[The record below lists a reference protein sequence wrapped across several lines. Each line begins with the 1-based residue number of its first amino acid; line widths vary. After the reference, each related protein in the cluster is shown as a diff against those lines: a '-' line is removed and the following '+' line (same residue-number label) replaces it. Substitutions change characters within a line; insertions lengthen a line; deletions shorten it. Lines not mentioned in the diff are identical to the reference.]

1 MYSRY
6 LLFSTLLVMAAE
18 AYARND
24 NNMIGINAQLQDK
37 TAEGSISSADSIS
50 LADSIFKDEEL
61 KEVKVVARKAGT
73 SRLAGA
79 VNGIAVNKDEFFKA
93 ACCNLGESFTTNP
106 SVDVAYN
113 DATTGA
119 RQIKLL
125 GLSGTYV
132 QMLTE
137 NLPNFRGAAI
147 PYALGYVPGTWMK
160 GIQVSKG
167 SASVKN
173 GYESITGQINVDYLQ
188 PEDEQ
193 QVEVNLFGDTKSRIE
208 ANADANVHLSDKWA
222 TEFLL
227 HHENIIKNHDDN
239 DDGFYDMP
247 GREQYH
253 LQNRWVYKGDKYIFH
268 GGVGALKEIRTSGQ
282 AEEHLNA
289 HTLSSDSHKM
299 VSDSDASSSD
309 SQAMASDLSS
319 DSQNLF
325 RIRLHT
331 NRYAGYMKHAFI
343 LNREHGTNI
352 ALMSS
357 ASMHQLDAQYGN
369 RFYNLNEKNLYGSL
383 VFETNFTQQ
392 HNLSLGL
399 SMNHDYLGQR
409 TNVNVYPST
418 SLNSSS
424 GQSSSYILPE
434 MQRLNEK
441 ETTPGA
447 YAQYTYTLGTKLT
460 AMAGVRFDHSS
471 IYGNFFTPR
480 FHVKYSPVEAVSIR
494 LSAGKGYRT
503 VFGLAEYNYLL
514 ASGREL
520 QIAGRDLQTSAPG
533 SQTSAGSLL
542 SSNGLKQEEAW
553 NYGVSTAFYIPL
565 FSKTLKLNAEYY
577 YTDFR
582 NQAVVDYDADS
593 RLIVIH
599 NLQGKSYSHTF
610 QIDASY
616 PLLKGLEITAAYRLN
631 NVKCSYGIENELKE
645 KPLTSKYKALFTASY
660 KTPLA
665 LWQFDA
671 TVQLNGGERNPEPYQ
686 LADGTP
692 SWSSRFHSFEQVSAQ
707 ITRWFRHWSIYVG
720 GENLTG
726 FRQKTPIYGAAQPWG
741 RDFEPTLIWG
751 PVEGRMFYAGVRVK
765 L

>member
-6 LLFSTLLVMAAE
+6 ILTGALLMLALKGYSQT
-18 AYARND
+18 D
-24 NNMIGINAQLQDK
+24 
-37 TAEGSISSADSIS
+37 TASLDSV
-50 LADSIFKDEEL
+50 FKDEEL
-61 KEVKVVARKAGT
+61 KEVKVVARKPGT

-79 VNGIAVNKDEFFKA
+79 VNGIAVNKDELFKA

-147 PYALGYVPGTWMK
+147 PYALGYVPGPWMK

-222 TEFLL
+222 TEILL
-227 HHENIIKNHDDN
+227 HHENILKNHDDN
-239 DDGFYDMP
+239 GDGFYDMP
-247 GREQYH
+247 GREQYNV
-253 LQNRWVYKGDKYIFH
+253 QNRWVYKGKNYIFH
-268 GGVGALKEIRTSGQ
+268 GGLGALKEIRTSGQ
-282 AEEHLNA
+282 DTEHV
-289 HTLSSDSHKM
+289 HSD
-299 VSDSDASSSD
+299 DIY
-309 SQAMASDLSS
+309 
-319 DSQNLF
+319 
-325 RIRLHT
+325 RIKLHT
-331 NRYAGYMKHAFI
+331 NRYEGYMKHAFI
-343 LNREHGTNI
+343 LNHEHGTNI
-352 ALMSS
+352 AFMSS

-369 RFYNLNEKNLYGSL
+369 KFYDLNEKNLYSSL
-383 VFETNFTQQ
+383 MFETNFSTQ

-399 SMNHDYLGQR
+399 SLNHDYLGQK
-409 TNVNVYPST
+409 
-418 SLNSSS
+418 L
-424 GQSSSYILPE
+424 GQDRGRNLG
-434 MQRLNEK
+434 QNEK

-471 IYGNFFTPR
+471 LYGNFFTPR
-480 FHVKYSPVEAVSIR
+480 FHVKYSPIDAISIR

-503 VFGLAEYNYLL
+503 VFALAEYNYLL
-514 ASGREL
+514 ASGRNLNIGE
-520 QIAGRDLQTSAPG
+520 D
-533 SQTSAGSLL
+533 
-542 SSNGLKQEEAW
+542 LKQEEAW
-553 NYGVSTAFYIPL
+553 NYGLSTAFYIPM
-565 FSKTLKLNAEYY
+565 FGKTLKLNAEYY
-577 YTDFR
+577 YTDFK
-582 NQAVVDYDADS
+582 NQAVVDYESDKD
-593 RLIVIH
+593 LIAIY
-599 NLQGKSYSHTF
+599 NLMGKSYSHTF

-631 NVKCSYGIENELKE
+631 DVKCTYDYGKNLKE
-645 KPLTSKYKALFTASY
+645 KPLTSRYKALFTASY
-660 KTPLA
+660 KTPLG

-671 TVQLNGGERNPEPYQ
+671 TVQLNGGGRNPEPYQ
-686 LADGTP
+686 LADGSQ
-692 SWSSRFHSFEQVSAQ
+692 SWSPRFHSFGQVSAQ
-707 ITRWFRHWSIYVG
+707 VTRWFRHWSIYVG

-726 FRQKTPIYGAAQPWG
+726 FKQKTPIYGAGNPWG
-741 RDFEPTLIWG
+741 SDFEPTLVWG
-751 PVEGRMFYAGVRVK
+751 PVEGRMFYAGVRVHF
-765 L
+765 

>member
-6 LLFSTLLVMAAE
+6 LLLSALLVAGAE
-18 AYARND
+18 AYAKNE
-24 NNMIGINAQLQDK
+24 NISISS
-37 TAEGSISSADSIS
+37 AESISSVKSISSADSIS
-50 LADSIFKDEEL
+50 SSDSIFKDEEL
-61 KEVKVVARKAGT
+61 KEVKIVARKAGT

-79 VNGIAVNKDEFFKA
+79 VNGIAVNKDELFKA

-147 PYALGYVPGTWMK
+147 PYALGYVPGPWMK

-208 ANADANVHLSDKWA
+208 ANADANVHLSEKWA
-222 TEFLL
+222 TEILL
-227 HHENIIKNHDDN
+227 HHENILKNHDDN
-239 DDGFYDMP
+239 GDGFFDMP
-247 GREQYH
+247 GREQYNV
-253 LQNRWVYKGDKYIFH
+253 QNRWVYKGEKYIFH
-268 GGVGALKEIRTSGQ
+268 GGLGALKEIRTSGQ
-282 AEEHLNA
+282 DEDHLN
-289 HTLSSDSHKM
+289 SH
-299 VSDSDASSSD
+299 AS
-309 SQAMASDLSS
+309 ASSS

-325 RIRLHT
+325 RIKLHT
-331 NRYAGYMKHAFI
+331 NRYEGYMKHAFI

-369 RFYNLNEKNLYGSL
+369 KFYYLNEKNLYGSL
-383 VFETNFTQQ
+383 MFETNFTQQ
-392 HNLSLGL
+392 HNLSVGL

-409 TNVNVYPST
+409 TNVNVIPYASIDGNHP
-418 SLNSSS
+418 
-424 GQSSSYILPE
+424 YILPE

-447 YAQYTYTLGTKLT
+447 YAQYTYTLGSKLT
-460 AMAGVRFDHSS
+460 AMAGVRLDHSS

-480 FHVKYSPVEAVSIR
+480 FHLKYSPVDAVSIR

-520 QIAGRDLQTSAPG
+520 Q
-533 SQTSAGSLL
+533 L
-542 SSNGLKQEEAW
+542 SGDGLKQEEAW

-577 YTDFR
+577 YTDFK
-582 NQAVVDYDADS
+582 NQTVVDYDYHS
-593 RLIVIH
+593 GYILID

-616 PLLKGLEITAAYRLN
+616 PLLKGLEVTAAYRLN
-631 NVKCSYGIENELKE
+631 DVKCSYGIKNELKE

-671 TVQLNGGERNPEPYQ
+671 TVQLNGGGRNPEPYQ

-726 FRQKTPIYGAAQPWG
+726 FKQKTPIFGAAQPWG
-741 RDFEPTLIWG
+741 KDFEPTLIWG

-765 L
+765 I

>member
-1 MYSRY
+1 MYPKHM
-6 LLFSTLLVMAAE
+6 LLSALITAGTG
-18 AYARND
+18 AYA
-24 NNMIGINAQLQDK
+24 NNIGEESHLQNI
-37 TAEGSISSADSIS
+37 AS
-50 LADSIFKDEEL
+50 ADSIFKDETL
-61 KEVKVVARKAGT
+61 KEVNVVARKAGT

-79 VNGIAVNKDEFFKA
+79 VNGIAVNKDELFKA

-137 NLPNFRGAAI
+137 NLPNYRGAAI
-147 PYALGYVPGTWMK
+147 PYALGYVPGPWMK

-193 QVEVNLFGDTKSRIE
+193 KVEVNLFGDTKSRIE

-222 TEFLL
+222 TEVLL
-227 HHENIIKNHDDN
+227 HHENILKNHDDN
-239 DDGFYDMP
+239 GDGFYDMP
-247 GREQYH
+247 GREQYNV
-253 LQNRWVYKGDKYIFH
+253 QNRWVYKGAKYIFH
-268 GGVGALKEIRTSGQ
+268 GGLGALKEIRTSGQ
-282 AEEHLNA
+282 DEEH
-289 HTLSSDSHKM
+289 
-299 VSDSDASSSD
+299 SSSHEHE
-309 SQAMASDLSS
+309 LY
-319 DSQNLF
+319 
-325 RIRLHT
+325 RIKLHT
-331 NRYAGYMKHAFI
+331 NRYEGYMKHAFI
-343 LNREHGTNI
+343 LNKEHGTNI
-352 ALMSS
+352 AFMGS

-369 RFYNLNEKNLYGSL
+369 KFYDLNEKNLYGSL
-383 VFETNFTQQ
+383 MFETNFSTQ
-392 HNLSLGL
+392 HNLSAGL
-399 SMNHDYLGQR
+399 SVNHDYLGQR
-409 TNVNVYPST
+409 THT
-418 SLNSSS
+418 
-424 GQSSSYILPE
+424 
-434 MQRLNEK
+434 NEK

-460 AMAGVRFDHSS
+460 AMAGVRIDHSS
-471 IYGNFFTPR
+471 LYGTFFTPR
-480 FHVKYSPVEAVSIR
+480 FHLKYSPVDAVSIR

-520 QIAGRDLQTSAPG
+520 RISDD
-533 SQTSAGSLL
+533 
-542 SSNGLKQEEAW
+542 LKQEEAW

-565 FSKTLKLNAEYY
+565 AGKTLKLNAEYY
-577 YTDFR
+577 YTRFR
-582 NQAVVDYDADS
+582 NQAVVDYDSDS
-593 RLIVIH
+593 RYISIG
-599 NLQGKSYSHTF
+599 NLDGKSYSHTF

-631 NVKCSYGIENELKE
+631 DVKCTYGGILKE
-645 KPLTSKYKALFTASY
+645 KPLTTKYKGLVTLSY

-671 TVQLNGGERNPEPYQ
+671 TLQLNGGGRNPEPYQ
-686 LADGTP
+686 LADGSP
-692 SWSSRFHSFEQVSAQ
+692 SWDRRFHSFEQVSAQ

-726 FRQKTPIYGAAQPWG
+726 FKQKTPIYGAGNPWG
-741 RDFEPTLIWG
+741 KDFEPTLVWG
-751 PVEGRMFYAGVRVK
+751 PVEGRMFYAGVRVEI
-765 L
+765 

>member
-6 LLFSTLLVMAAE
+6 ILLSALLVIGAE
-18 AYARND
+18 TYAKNNKTEVASLLSCND
-24 NNMIGINAQLQDK
+24 SEGNAP
-37 TAEGSISSADSIS
+37 ADSS
-50 LADSIFKDEEL
+50 YQDSIFKDQTL
-61 KEVKVVARKAGT
+61 QEVKAVARKPGT

-79 VNGIAVNKDEFFKA
+79 VNGIAMNKDELFKA

-147 PYALGYVPGTWMK
+147 PYALGYVPGPWMK

-208 ANADANVHLSDKWA
+208 ANADANVHLSDRWA
-222 TEFLL
+222 TEILL

-239 DDGFYDMP
+239 GDGFYDMP
-247 GREQYH
+247 GREQYNV
-253 LQNRWVYKGDKYIFH
+253 QNRWVYKGKSYIFH
-268 GGVGALKEIRTSGQ
+268 GGLGALKEIRTSGQ
-282 AEEHLNA
+282 DEEHV
-289 HTLSSDSHKM
+289 HSD
-299 VSDSDASSSD
+299 DIY
-309 SQAMASDLSS
+309 
-319 DSQNLF
+319 
-325 RIRLHT
+325 RIKLHT
-331 NRYAGYMKHAFI
+331 NRYEGYMKHAFI
-343 LNREHGTNI
+343 LNHEHGTNI
-352 ALMSS
+352 AFMSS
-357 ASMHQLDAQYGN
+357 ASMHQLNARYGN
-369 RFYNLNEKNLYGSL
+369 KLYDLNEKNLYGSL
-383 VFETNFTQQ
+383 MFETNFYTQ

-399 SMNHDYLGQR
+399 SFNHDYLGQNEGR
-409 TNVNVYPST
+409 NK
-418 SLNSSS
+418 
-424 GQSSSYILPE
+424 GQ
-434 MQRLNEK
+434 NEK

-460 AMAGVRFDHSS
+460 AMAGVRFDHRSL
-471 IYGNFFTPR
+471 YGNFFTPR
-480 FHVKYSPVEAVSIR
+480 FHVKYSPVDAISIR

-503 VFGLAEYNYLL
+503 VFGMAEYNYLL
-514 ASGREL
+514 ASGRNL
-520 QIAGRDLQTSAPG
+520 NISK
-533 SQTSAGSLL
+533 S
-542 SSNGLKQEEAW
+542 LKQEEAW
-553 NYGVSTAFYIPL
+553 NYGLSTAFYIPM
-565 FSKTLKLNAEYY
+565 FGKTLKLNAEYY

-582 NQAVVDYDADS
+582 NQAVVDYDANKEFIS
-593 RLIVIH
+593 IYNLI
-599 NLQGKSYSHTF
+599 GKSYSHTF

-631 NVKCSYGIENELKE
+631 DVKCTYDYGKTLKE

-660 KTPLA
+660 KTPLG

-671 TVQLNGGERNPEPYQ
+671 TVQLNGGGRNPEPYQ
-686 LADGTP
+686 LADGSR
-692 SWSSRFHSFEQVSAQ
+692 SWSPRFHSFEQVSAQ
-707 ITRWFRHWSIYVG
+707 VTRWFRHWSIYVG

-726 FRQKTPIYGAAQPWG
+726 FMQKTPIYGASNPWG
-741 RDFEPTLIWG
+741 SDFEPTLVWG
-751 PVEGRMFYAGVRVK
+751 PVEGRMFYAGVRVHF
-765 L
+765 

>member
-6 LLFSTLLVMAAE
+6 LLLSTLLVVGAE
-18 AYARND
+18 AYAYD
-24 NNMIGINAQLQDK
+24 NNEKVGINARPQDK
-37 TAEGSISSADSIS
+37 ASKDSVFS
-50 LADSIFKDEEL
+50 TDSVLKNKVL
-61 KEVKVVARKAGT
+61 KEVDIVARKAGT

-79 VNGIAVNKDEFFKA
+79 VNGISVNKDELFKA

-147 PYALGYVPGTWMK
+147 PYALGYVPGPWMK

-222 TEFLL
+222 TEVLL
-227 HHENIIKNHDDN
+227 HHENILKNHDDN
-239 DDGFYDMP
+239 GDGFYDMP
-247 GREQYH
+247 GREQYN

-268 GGVGALKEIRTSGQ
+268 GGLGVLKEIRTSGQ
-282 AEEHLNA
+282 DKEHLDPA
-289 HTLSSDSHKM
+289 
-299 VSDSDASSSD
+299 VSASSPD
-309 SQAMASDLSS
+309 SL
-319 DSQNLF
+319 NLY
-325 RIRLHT
+325 RIKLHT
-331 NRYAGYMKHAFI
+331 NRYEGYMKHAFI
-343 LNREHGTNI
+343 LDREHGTNI

-357 ASMHQLDAQYGN
+357 ASLHQLDAQYGN
-369 RFYNLNEKNLYGSL
+369 KSYDLNEKNLYGSL
-383 VFETNFTQQ
+383 MFETNFTRQ

-399 SMNHDYLGQR
+399 SVNHDYLGQR
-409 TNVNVYPST
+409 TNVDV
-418 SLNSSS
+418 
-424 GQSSSYILPE
+424 PE

-460 AMAGVRFDHSS
+460 AMAGARFDHSS
-471 IYGNFFTPR
+471 IYGSFFTPR
-480 FHVKYSPVEAVSIR
+480 FHMKYSPVDAVSIR

-503 VFGLAEYNYLL
+503 VFAMAEYNYLL
-514 ASGREL
+514 ASGREF
-520 QIAGRDLQTSAPG
+520 QIAGE
-533 SQTSAGSLL
+533 
-542 SSNGLKQEEAW
+542 GLKQEEAW

-565 FSKTLKLNAEYY
+565 FNKTLKLNAEYY
-577 YTDFR
+577 YTDFK
-582 NQAVVDYDADS
+582 NQAVVDYDYDS
-593 RLIVIH
+593 RLILID

-631 NVKCSYGIENELKE
+631 DVKCTYGIEKELKE
-645 KPLTSKYKALFTASY
+645 KPLTGKYKALFTASY

-671 TVQLNGGERNPEPYQ
+671 TVQLNGGGRNPDPYL

-692 SWSSRFHSFEQVSAQ
+692 SWSPGFHSFEQVSAQ

-726 FRQKTPIYGAAQPWG
+726 FKQKTPIYDAAHPWG
-741 RDFEPTLIWG
+741 RDFEPTLVWG

>member
-1 MYSRY
+1 MLAFGAETYAKSNKTGVAS
-6 LLFSTLLVMAAE
+6 LLSYDSVE
-18 AYARND
+18 
-24 NNMIGINAQLQDK
+24 NNP
-37 TAEGSISSADSIS
+37 ADSS
-50 LADSIFKDEEL
+50 YQDSIFKDQTL
-61 KEVKVVARKAGT
+61 QEVKAVARKPGT

-79 VNGIAVNKDEFFKA
+79 VNGIAMNKDELFKA

-147 PYALGYVPGTWMK
+147 PYALGYVPGPWMK

-222 TEFLL
+222 TEILL
-227 HHENIIKNHDDN
+227 HHENILKNHDDN
-239 DDGFYDMP
+239 GDGFYDMP
-247 GREQYH
+247 GREQYNV
-253 LQNRWVYKGDKYIFH
+253 QNRWVYKGKSYIFH
-268 GGVGALKEIRTSGQ
+268 GGLGALKEIRSSGQ
-282 AEEHLNA
+282 DGEHV
-289 HTLSSDSHKM
+289 HSD
-299 VSDSDASSSD
+299 DIY
-309 SQAMASDLSS
+309 
-319 DSQNLF
+319 
-325 RIRLHT
+325 RIKLHT
-331 NRYAGYMKHAFI
+331 NRYEGYMKHAFI
-343 LNREHGTNI
+343 LNHEHGTNI
-352 ALMSS
+352 AFMSS
-357 ASMHQLDAQYGN
+357 ASMHQLDARYGN
-369 RFYNLNEKNLYGSL
+369 KFYDLNEKNLYGSL
-383 VFETNFTQQ
+383 MFETNFSTQ

-399 SMNHDYLGQR
+399 SFNHDYLGQ
-409 TNVNVYPST
+409 N
-418 SLNSSS
+418 L
-424 GQSSSYILPE
+424 GK
-434 MQRLNEK
+434 NEK

-471 IYGNFFTPR
+471 LYGNFFTPR
-480 FHVKYSPVEAVSIR
+480 FHVKYSPVDAISIR

-503 VFGLAEYNYLL
+503 VFGMAEYNYLL
-514 ASGREL
+514 ASGRNLNISE
-520 QIAGRDLQTSAPG
+520 
-533 SQTSAGSLL
+533 
-542 SSNGLKQEEAW
+542 GLKQEEAW
-553 NYGVSTAFYIPL
+553 NYGLSTAFYIPM
-565 FSKTLKLNAEYY
+565 FGKTLKLNAEYY

-582 NQAVVDYDADS
+582 NQAVVDYDANKEFIS
-593 RLIVIH
+593 IY
-599 NLQGKSYSHTF
+599 NLMGKSYSHTF

-631 NVKCSYGIENELKE
+631 DVKCTYDYGKTLKE

-660 KTPLA
+660 KTPLG

-671 TVQLNGGERNPEPYQ
+671 TVQLNGGGRNPEPYQ
-686 LADGTP
+686 LADGNQ
-692 SWSSRFHSFEQVSAQ
+692 SWSPRFHSFEQVSAQ
-707 ITRWFRHWSIYVG
+707 VTRWFRHWSIYVG

-726 FRQKTPIYGAAQPWG
+726 FKQKTPIYGAGNPWG
-741 RDFEPTLIWG
+741 SDFEPTLVWG
-751 PVEGRMFYAGVRVK
+751 PVEGRMFYAGVRVHF
-765 L
+765 

>member
-6 LLFSTLLVMAAE
+6 ILTSALLMLALKGYSQT
-18 AYARND
+18 D
-24 NNMIGINAQLQDK
+24 
-37 TAEGSISSADSIS
+37 TAS
-50 LADSIFKDEEL
+50 LDFIFKDETL
-61 KEVKVVARKAGT
+61 QEVKVVARKAGT

-79 VNGIAVNKDEFFKA
+79 VNGIAVNKDELFKA

-147 PYALGYVPGTWMK
+147 PYALGYVPGPWMK

-222 TEFLL
+222 TEILL
-227 HHENIIKNHDDN
+227 HHENILQNHDDN
-239 DDGFYDMP
+239 GDGFYDMP
-247 GREQYH
+247 GREQYNV
-253 LQNRWVYKGDKYIFH
+253 QNRWVYKGKNYIFH
-268 GGVGALKEIRTSGQ
+268 GGLGALKEIRISGQ
-282 AEEHLNA
+282 DEEHV
-289 HTLSSDSHKM
+289 HSDEIY
-299 VSDSDASSSD
+299 
-309 SQAMASDLSS
+309 
-319 DSQNLF
+319 
-325 RIRLHT
+325 RIKLHT
-331 NRYAGYMKHAFI
+331 NRYEGYMKHAFI
-343 LNREHGTNI
+343 LNHEHGTNI
-352 ALMSS
+352 AFMSS
-357 ASMHQLDAQYGN
+357 ASMHQLDARYGN
-369 RFYNLNEKNLYGSL
+369 KFYDLNEKNLYSSL
-383 VFETNFTQQ
+383 MFETNFSTQ

-399 SMNHDYLGQR
+399 SFNHDYLGQ
-409 TNVNVYPST
+409 N
-418 SLNSSS
+418 L
-424 GQSSSYILPE
+424 GQ
-434 MQRLNEK
+434 NEK

-471 IYGNFFTPR
+471 LYGNFFTPR
-480 FHVKYSPVEAVSIR
+480 FHVKYSPIDAISIR

-514 ASGREL
+514 ASGRNL
-520 QIAGRDLQTSAPG
+520 NISKD
-533 SQTSAGSLL
+533 
-542 SSNGLKQEEAW
+542 LKQEEAW
-553 NYGVSTAFYIPL
+553 NYGVSTAFYIPM
-565 FSKTLKLNAEYY
+565 FGKTLKLNAEYY
-577 YTDFR
+577 YTDFK
-582 NQAVVDYDADS
+582 NQAVVDYDANKE
-593 RLIVIH
+593 LIAIY
-599 NLQGKSYSHTF
+599 NLRGKSYSHTF

-631 NVKCSYGIENELKE
+631 DVKCTYDYGKSLME

-660 KTPLA
+660 KTPLG

-671 TVQLNGGERNPEPYQ
+671 TVQLNGGGRNPEPYQ
-686 LADGTP
+686 LADGSQ
-692 SWSSRFHSFEQVSAQ
+692 SWSPRFHSFEQVSAQ
-707 ITRWFRHWSIYVG
+707 VTRWFRHWSIYVG

-726 FRQKTPIYGAAQPWG
+726 FKQETPIYGAGNPWG
-741 RDFEPTLIWG
+741 SDFEPTLVWG
-751 PVEGRMFYAGVRVK
+751 PVEGRMFYAGVRVHF
-765 L
+765 

>member
-1 MYSRY
+1 MYSKY
-6 LLFSTLLVMAAE
+6 LMFSALLFAGAE
-18 AYARND
+18 VYGYG
-24 NNMIGINAQLQDK
+24 NNEKVGIDALLQDK
-37 TAEGSISSADSIS
+37 VPGDSVSS
-50 LADSIFKDEEL
+50 ADSIFKDEEL
-61 KEVKVVARKAGT
+61 KEVEIVARKAGT

-79 VNGIAVNKDEFFKA
+79 MNGIAVNKEELFKA

-137 NLPNFRGAAI
+137 NLPNYRGAAI
-147 PYALGYVPGTWMK
+147 PYALGYVPGPWMK

-193 QVEVNLFGDTKSRIE
+193 QVEVNLFGDTKSRVE

-222 TEFLL
+222 TEILL
-227 HHENIIKNHDDN
+227 HHENILKNHDDN
-239 DDGFYDMP
+239 GDGFFDMP
-247 GREQYH
+247 GREQYN
-253 LQNRWVYKGDKYIFH
+253 LQNRWVYKGEKYIFH

-282 AEEHLNA
+282 DEEHLN
-289 HTLSSDSHKM
+289 SH
-299 VSDSDASSSD
+299 VSDSSSD
-309 SQAMASDLSS
+309 SQG
-319 DSQNLF
+319 LF
-325 RIRLHT
+325 RIKLHT
-331 NRYAGYMKHAFI
+331 NRYEGYMKHAFI

-369 RFYNLNEKNLYGSL
+369 KLYDLNEKNLYGSL
-383 VFETNFTQQ
+383 MFETNFTQQ
-392 HNLSLGL
+392 HNLSVGV
-399 SMNHDYLGQR
+399 SVNHDYLGQR
-409 TNVNVYPST
+409 TNVNVIPYTPT
-418 SLNSSS
+418 GGNHP
-424 GQSSSYILPE
+424 YIRSE

-441 ETTPGA
+441 ETTSGA

-460 AMAGVRFDHSS
+460 AMAGARFDHSS

-480 FHVKYSPVEAVSIR
+480 FHVKYSPVDAISIR

-520 QIAGRDLQTSAPG
+520 QIAGD
-533 SQTSAGSLL
+533 
-542 SSNGLKQEEAW
+542 GLRQEEAW

-577 YTDFR
+577 YTDFK
-582 NQAVVDYDADS
+582 NQAVVDYDCNS
-593 RLIVIH
+593 GYILIG

-631 NVKCSYGIENELKE
+631 DVKCSYGIENELKE

-660 KTPLA
+660 KTSLA

-671 TVQLNGGERNPEPYQ
+671 TVQLNGGGRNPEPYR
-686 LADGTP
+686 LADGSQ
-692 SWSSRFHSFEQVSAQ
+692 SWSPRFHSFEQVSAQ

-726 FRQKTPIYGAAQPWG
+726 FKQKTPIYGAAHPWG
-741 RDFEPTLIWG
+741 RVFEPTLVWG

-765 L
+765 I

>member
-6 LLFSTLLVMAAE
+6 ILLSALLVIGAE
-18 AYARND
+18 TYAKNNKTEVASLLSYND
-24 NNMIGINAQLQDK
+24 SEGNAP
-37 TAEGSISSADSIS
+37 ADSS
-50 LADSIFKDEEL
+50 YQDSIFKDQTL
-61 KEVKVVARKAGT
+61 QEVKAVARKPGT

-79 VNGIAVNKDEFFKA
+79 VNGIAMNKDELFKA

-147 PYALGYVPGTWMK
+147 PYALGYVPGPWMK

-208 ANADANVHLSDKWA
+208 ANADANVHLSDRWA
-222 TEFLL
+222 TEILL

-239 DDGFYDMP
+239 GDGFYDMP
-247 GREQYH
+247 GREQYNV
-253 LQNRWVYKGDKYIFH
+253 QNRWVYKGKSYIFH
-268 GGVGALKEIRTSGQ
+268 GGLGALKEIRTSGQ
-282 AEEHLNA
+282 DEEHV
-289 HTLSSDSHKM
+289 HSD
-299 VSDSDASSSD
+299 DIY
-309 SQAMASDLSS
+309 
-319 DSQNLF
+319 
-325 RIRLHT
+325 RIKLHT
-331 NRYAGYMKHAFI
+331 NRYEGYMKHAFI
-343 LNREHGTNI
+343 LNHEHGTNI
-352 ALMSS
+352 AFMSS
-357 ASMHQLDAQYGN
+357 ASMHQLNARYGN
-369 RFYNLNEKNLYGSL
+369 KLYDLNEKNLYGSL
-383 VFETNFTQQ
+383 MFETNFYTQ

-399 SMNHDYLGQR
+399 SFNHDYLGQ
-409 TNVNVYPST
+409 NE
-418 SLNSSS
+418 
-424 GQSSSYILPE
+424 GQNKV
-434 MQRLNEK
+434 QNEK

-471 IYGNFFTPR
+471 LYGNFFTPR
-480 FHVKYSPVEAVSIR
+480 FHVKYSPVDAISIR

-503 VFGLAEYNYLL
+503 VFGMAEYNYLL
-514 ASGREL
+514 ASGRNL
-520 QIAGRDLQTSAPG
+520 NISK
-533 SQTSAGSLL
+533 S
-542 SSNGLKQEEAW
+542 LKQEEAW
-553 NYGVSTAFYIPL
+553 NYGLSTAFYIPM
-565 FSKTLKLNAEYY
+565 FGKTLKLNAEYY

-582 NQAVVDYDADS
+582 NQAVVDYDANKEFIS
-593 RLIVIH
+593 IYNLI
-599 NLQGKSYSHTF
+599 GKSYSHTF

-631 NVKCSYGIENELKE
+631 DVKCTYDYGKTLKE

-660 KTPLA
+660 KTPLG

-671 TVQLNGGERNPEPYQ
+671 TVQLNGGGRNPEPYL
-686 LADGTP
+686 LADGSR
-692 SWSSRFHSFEQVSAQ
+692 SWSPRFHSFEQVSAQ

-726 FRQKTPIYGAAQPWG
+726 FKQKTPIYGTSNPWG
-741 RDFEPTLIWG
+741 SDFEPTLVWG
-751 PVEGRMFYAGVRVK
+751 PVEGRMFYAGVRVHF
-765 L
+765 

>member
-6 LLFSTLLVMAAE
+6 ILLSALLVIGAE
-18 AYARND
+18 TYAKNNKTEVASLLSCND
-24 NNMIGINAQLQDK
+24 SEGNAP
-37 TAEGSISSADSIS
+37 ADSS
-50 LADSIFKDEEL
+50 YQDSIFKDQTL
-61 KEVKVVARKAGT
+61 QEVKAVARKPGT

-79 VNGIAVNKDEFFKA
+79 VNGIAMNKDELFKA

-147 PYALGYVPGTWMK
+147 PYALGYVPGPWMK

-208 ANADANVHLSDKWA
+208 ANADANVHLSDRWA
-222 TEFLL
+222 TEILL

-239 DDGFYDMP
+239 GDGFYDMP
-247 GREQYH
+247 GREQYNV
-253 LQNRWVYKGDKYIFH
+253 QNRWVYKGKSYIFH
-268 GGVGALKEIRTSGQ
+268 GGFGALKEIRSSGQ
-282 AEEHLNA
+282 DGEHV
-289 HTLSSDSHKM
+289 HSD
-299 VSDSDASSSD
+299 DIY
-309 SQAMASDLSS
+309 
-319 DSQNLF
+319 
-325 RIRLHT
+325 RIKLHT
-331 NRYAGYMKHAFI
+331 NRYEGYMKHAFI
-343 LNREHGTNI
+343 LNHEHGTNI
-352 ALMSS
+352 AFMSS
-357 ASMHQLDAQYGN
+357 ASMHQLNARYGN
-369 RFYNLNEKNLYGSL
+369 KFYDLNEKNLYGSL
-383 VFETNFTQQ
+383 MFETNFSTQ

-399 SMNHDYLGQR
+399 SFNHDYLGQ
-409 TNVNVYPST
+409 N
-418 SLNSSS
+418 L
-424 GQSSSYILPE
+424 GK
-434 MQRLNEK
+434 NEK

-471 IYGNFFTPR
+471 LYGNFFTPR
-480 FHVKYSPVEAVSIR
+480 FHVKYSPVDAISIR

-503 VFGLAEYNYLL
+503 VFGMAEYNYLL
-514 ASGREL
+514 ASGR
-520 QIAGRDLQTSAPG
+520 
-533 SQTSAGSLL
+533 SLNI
-542 SSNGLKQEEAW
+542 SEGLKQEEAW
-553 NYGVSTAFYIPL
+553 NYGLSTAFYIPM
-565 FSKTLKLNAEYY
+565 FGKTLKLNAEYY

-582 NQAVVDYDADS
+582 NQAVVDYDANKEFIS
-593 RLIVIH
+593 IY
-599 NLQGKSYSHTF
+599 NLMGKSYSHTF

-631 NVKCSYGIENELKE
+631 DVKCTYDYGKTLKE

-660 KTPLA
+660 KTPLG

-671 TVQLNGGERNPEPYQ
+671 TVQLNGGGRNPEPYQ
-686 LADGTP
+686 LADGSR
-692 SWSSRFHSFEQVSAQ
+692 SWSPRFHSFEQVSAQ
-707 ITRWFRHWSIYVG
+707 VTRWFRHWSIYVG

-726 FRQKTPIYGAAQPWG
+726 FKQKTPIYGADNPWG
-741 RDFEPTLIWG
+741 SDFEPTLVWG
-751 PVEGRMFYAGVRVK
+751 PVEGRMFYAGVRVHF
-765 L
+765 

>member
-6 LLFSTLLVMAAE
+6 ILLSALLVIGAE
-18 AYARND
+18 TYAKNNQTEVASLLSYND
-24 NNMIGINAQLQDK
+24 SEGNAP
-37 TAEGSISSADSIS
+37 ADSS
-50 LADSIFKDEEL
+50 YQDSIFKDQTL
-61 KEVKVVARKAGT
+61 QEVKAVARKPGT

-79 VNGIAVNKDEFFKA
+79 VNGIAMNKDELFKA

-147 PYALGYVPGTWMK
+147 PYALGYVPGPWMK

-208 ANADANVHLSDKWA
+208 ANADANVHLSDRWA
-222 TEFLL
+222 TEILL

-239 DDGFYDMP
+239 GDGFYDMP
-247 GREQYH
+247 GREQYNV
-253 LQNRWVYKGDKYIFH
+253 QNRWVYKGKSYIFH
-268 GGVGALKEIRTSGQ
+268 GGLGALKEIRSSGQ
-282 AEEHLNA
+282 DGEHV
-289 HTLSSDSHKM
+289 HSD
-299 VSDSDASSSD
+299 DIY
-309 SQAMASDLSS
+309 
-319 DSQNLF
+319 
-325 RIRLHT
+325 RIKLHT
-331 NRYAGYMKHAFI
+331 NRYEGYMKHAFI
-343 LNREHGTNI
+343 LDHEHGTNI
-352 ALMSS
+352 AFMSS
-357 ASMHQLDAQYGN
+357 ASMHQLDARYGN
-369 RFYNLNEKNLYGSL
+369 KLYDLNEKNLYGSL
-383 VFETNFTQQ
+383 MFETNFSTQ

-399 SMNHDYLGQR
+399 SFNHDYLGQ
-409 TNVNVYPST
+409 NM
-418 SLNSSS
+418 
-424 GQSSSYILPE
+424 GK
-434 MQRLNEK
+434 NEK
-441 ETTPGA
+441 ETTSGA
-447 YAQYTYTLGTKLT
+447 YAQYTDTLGTKLT

-471 IYGNFFTPR
+471 LYGNFFTPR
-480 FHVKYSPVEAVSIR
+480 FHVKYSPVDAISIR

-514 ASGREL
+514 ASGRNL
-520 QIAGRDLQTSAPG
+520 NISK
-533 SQTSAGSLL
+533 S
-542 SSNGLKQEEAW
+542 LKQEEAW
-553 NYGVSTAFYIPL
+553 NYGLSTAFYIPM
-565 FSKTLKLNAEYY
+565 FGKTLKLNAEYY

-582 NQAVVDYDADS
+582 NQAVVDYDANKEFIS
-593 RLIVIH
+593 IYNLI
-599 NLQGKSYSHTF
+599 GKSYSHTF

-631 NVKCSYGIENELKE
+631 DVKCTYDYGKTLKE

-660 KTPLA
+660 KTPLG

-671 TVQLNGGERNPEPYQ
+671 TVQLNGGGRNPEPYQ
-686 LADGTP
+686 LADGSR
-692 SWSSRFHSFEQVSAQ
+692 SWSPRFHSFEQVSAQ

-726 FRQKTPIYGAAQPWG
+726 FMQETPIYGASNPWG
-741 RDFEPTLIWG
+741 SDFEPTLVWG
-751 PVEGRMFYAGVRVK
+751 PVEGRMFYAGVRVHF
-765 L
+765 

>member
-6 LLFSTLLVMAAE
+6 ILLSALLVIGAE
-18 AYARND
+18 TYAKNNKTEVASLLSYND
-24 NNMIGINAQLQDK
+24 SEGNAP
-37 TAEGSISSADSIS
+37 ADSS
-50 LADSIFKDEEL
+50 YQDSIFKDQTL
-61 KEVKVVARKAGT
+61 QEVKAVARKPGT

-79 VNGIAVNKDEFFKA
+79 VNGIAMNKDELFKA

-147 PYALGYVPGTWMK
+147 PYALGYVPGPWMK

-167 SASVKN
+167 CASVKN

-208 ANADANVHLSDKWA
+208 ANADANVHLSDRWA
-222 TEFLL
+222 TEILL

-239 DDGFYDMP
+239 GDGFYDMP
-247 GREQYH
+247 GREQYNV
-253 LQNRWVYKGDKYIFH
+253 QNRWVYKGKSYIFH
-268 GGVGALKEIRTSGQ
+268 GGLGALKEIRTSGQ
-282 AEEHLNA
+282 DEEHV
-289 HTLSSDSHKM
+289 HSD
-299 VSDSDASSSD
+299 DIY
-309 SQAMASDLSS
+309 
-319 DSQNLF
+319 
-325 RIRLHT
+325 RIKLHT
-331 NRYAGYMKHAFI
+331 NRYEGYMKHAFI
-343 LNREHGTNI
+343 LNHEHGTNI
-352 ALMSS
+352 AFMSS
-357 ASMHQLDAQYGN
+357 ASMHQLNARYGN
-369 RFYNLNEKNLYGSL
+369 KLYDLNEKNLYGSL
-383 VFETNFTQQ
+383 MFETNFSTQ

-399 SMNHDYLGQR
+399 SFNHDYLGQ
-409 TNVNVYPST
+409 NE
-418 SLNSSS
+418 
-424 GQSSSYILPE
+424 GQNKG
-434 MQRLNEK
+434 QNEK

-471 IYGNFFTPR
+471 LYGNFFTPR
-480 FHVKYSPVEAVSIR
+480 FHVKYSPVDAISIR

-503 VFGLAEYNYLL
+503 VFDMAEYNYLL
-514 ASGREL
+514 ASGRNL
-520 QIAGRDLQTSAPG
+520 NISK
-533 SQTSAGSLL
+533 S
-542 SSNGLKQEEAW
+542 LKQEEAW
-553 NYGVSTAFYIPL
+553 NYGLSTAFYIPM
-565 FSKTLKLNAEYY
+565 FGKTLKLNAEYY

-582 NQAVVDYDADS
+582 NQAVVDYDANKEFIS
-593 RLIVIH
+593 IYNLI
-599 NLQGKSYSHTF
+599 GKSYSHTF

-631 NVKCSYGIENELKE
+631 DVKCTYDYGKTLKE

-660 KTPLA
+660 KTPLG

-671 TVQLNGGERNPEPYQ
+671 TVQLNGGGRNPEPYQ
-686 LADGTP
+686 LADGSR
-692 SWSSRFHSFEQVSAQ
+692 SWSPRFHSFEQVSAQ
-707 ITRWFRHWSIYVG
+707 VTRWFRHWSIYVG

-726 FRQKTPIYGAAQPWG
+726 FKQKTPIYGASNPWG
-741 RDFEPTLIWG
+741 SDFEPTLVWG
-751 PVEGRMFYAGVRVK
+751 PVEGRMFYAGVRVHF
-765 L
+765 

>member
-6 LLFSTLLVMAAE
+6 ILTSAFLMLALKGYSQT
-18 AYARND
+18 D
-24 NNMIGINAQLQDK
+24 
-37 TAEGSISSADSIS
+37 TAS
-50 LADSIFKDEEL
+50 LDSIFKDEEL

-79 VNGIAVNKDEFFKA
+79 VNGIAVNKDELFKA

-147 PYALGYVPGTWMK
+147 PYALGYVPGPWMK

-222 TEFLL
+222 TEILL

-239 DDGFYDMP
+239 GDGFYDMP
-247 GREQYH
+247 GREQYNV
-253 LQNRWVYKGDKYIFH
+253 QNRWVYKGKNYIFH
-268 GGVGALKEIRTSGQ
+268 GGLGALKEIRTSGQ
-282 AEEHLNA
+282 DETHV
-289 HTLSSDSHKM
+289 HSD
-299 VSDSDASSSD
+299 DIY
-309 SQAMASDLSS
+309 
-319 DSQNLF
+319 
-325 RIRLHT
+325 RIKLHT
-331 NRYAGYMKHAFI
+331 NRYEGYMKHAFI
-343 LNREHGTNI
+343 LNHEHGTNI
-352 ALMSS
+352 AFMSS

-369 RFYNLNEKNLYGSL
+369 KFYDLNEKNLYGSL
-383 VFETNFTQQ
+383 MFETNFTHQ
-392 HNLSLGL
+392 HNLSVGL
-399 SMNHDYLGQR
+399 SVNHDYLGQR
-409 TNVNVYPST
+409 SNVNVSPRPTVGVEDSPYLLS
-418 SLNSSS
+418 
-424 GQSSSYILPE
+424 E
-434 MQRLNEK
+434 MQRMNEK

-471 IYGNFFTPR
+471 LYGNFFTPR
-480 FHVKYSPVEAVSIR
+480 FHVKYSPIDAISIR

-514 ASGREL
+514 ASGRNLNIGE
-520 QIAGRDLQTSAPG
+520 DLQ
-533 SQTSAGSLL
+533 
-542 SSNGLKQEEAW
+542 QEEAW
-553 NYGVSTAFYIPL
+553 NYGLSTAFYIPM
-565 FSKTLKLNAEYY
+565 FGKTLKLN
-577 YTDFR
+577 
-582 NQAVVDYDADS
+582 
-593 RLIVIH
+593 
-599 NLQGKSYSHTF
+599 
-610 QIDASY
+610 
-616 PLLKGLEITAAYRLN
+616 
-631 NVKCSYGIENELKE
+631 
-645 KPLTSKYKALFTASY
+645 TASY
-660 KTPLA
+660 KTPLG

-671 TVQLNGGERNPEPYQ
+671 TVQLNGGGRNPEPYQ
-686 LADGTP
+686 LADGSQ
-692 SWSSRFHSFEQVSAQ
+692 SWSPRFHSFEQVSAQ

-726 FRQKTPIYGAAQPWG
+726 FKQKAPIYGASNPWG
-741 RDFEPTLIWG
+741 SDFEPTLIWG
-751 PVEGRMFYAGVRVK
+751 PVEGRMFYAGVRVHF
-765 L
+765 

>member
-6 LLFSTLLVMAAE
+6 ILLSALLVIGAE
-18 AYARND
+18 TYAKNNKTEVASLLSYND
-24 NNMIGINAQLQDK
+24 SEGNAP
-37 TAEGSISSADSIS
+37 ADSS
-50 LADSIFKDEEL
+50 YQDSIFKDQTL
-61 KEVKVVARKAGT
+61 QEVKAVARKPGT

-79 VNGIAVNKDEFFKA
+79 VNGIAMNKDELFKA

-147 PYALGYVPGTWMK
+147 PYALGYVPGPWMK

-208 ANADANVHLSDKWA
+208 ANADANVHLSDRWA
-222 TEFLL
+222 TEILL

-239 DDGFYDMP
+239 GDGFYDMP
-247 GREQYH
+247 GREQYNV
-253 LQNRWVYKGDKYIFH
+253 QNRWVYKGKSYIFH
-268 GGVGALKEIRTSGQ
+268 GGLGALKEIRTSGQ
-282 AEEHLNA
+282 DEEHV
-289 HTLSSDSHKM
+289 HSD
-299 VSDSDASSSD
+299 DIY
-309 SQAMASDLSS
+309 
-319 DSQNLF
+319 
-325 RIRLHT
+325 RIKLHT
-331 NRYAGYMKHAFI
+331 NRYEGYMKHAFI
-343 LNREHGTNI
+343 LNHEHGTNI
-352 ALMSS
+352 AFMSS
-357 ASMHQLDAQYGN
+357 ASMHQLNARYGN
-369 RFYNLNEKNLYGSL
+369 KLYDLNEKNLYGSL
-383 VFETNFTQQ
+383 MFETNFSTL

-399 SMNHDYLGQR
+399 SFNHDYLGQ
-409 TNVNVYPST
+409 NE
-418 SLNSSS
+418 
-424 GQSSSYILPE
+424 GQNKG
-434 MQRLNEK
+434 QNEK

-471 IYGNFFTPR
+471 LYGNFFTPR
-480 FHVKYSPVEAVSIR
+480 FHVKYSPVDAISIR

-503 VFGLAEYNYLL
+503 VFGMAEYNYLL
-514 ASGREL
+514 ASGRNL
-520 QIAGRDLQTSAPG
+520 NISK
-533 SQTSAGSLL
+533 S
-542 SSNGLKQEEAW
+542 LKQEEAW
-553 NYGVSTAFYIPL
+553 NYGLSTAFYIPM
-565 FSKTLKLNAEYY
+565 FGKTLKLNAEYY

-582 NQAVVDYDADS
+582 NQAVVDYDANKEFIS
-593 RLIVIH
+593 IYNLI
-599 NLQGKSYSHTF
+599 GKSYSHTF

-631 NVKCSYGIENELKE
+631 DVKCTYDYGKTLKE

-660 KTPLA
+660 KTPLG

-671 TVQLNGGERNPEPYQ
+671 TVQLNGGGRNPEPYQ
-686 LADGTP
+686 LADGSR
-692 SWSSRFHSFEQVSAQ
+692 SWSPRFHSFEQVSAQ
-707 ITRWFRHWSIYVG
+707 VTRWFRHWSIYVG

-726 FRQKTPIYGAAQPWG
+726 FKQKTPIYGASNPWG
-741 RDFEPTLIWG
+741 SDFEPTLVWG
-751 PVEGRMFYAGVRVK
+751 PVEGRMFYAGVRVHF
-765 L
+765 

>member
-6 LLFSTLLVMAAE
+6 ILLSALLVIGAE
-18 AYARND
+18 TYAKN
-24 NNMIGINAQLQDK
+24 DK
-37 TAEGSISSADSIS
+37 TEAASLLPYNNPVDSASQDSV
-50 LADSIFKDEEL
+50 FKDETL
-61 KEVKVVARKAGT
+61 QEVKVVARKAGT

-79 VNGIAVNKDEFFKA
+79 VNGIAVNKDELFKA

-147 PYALGYVPGTWMK
+147 PYALGYVPGPWMK

-222 TEFLL
+222 TEILL
-227 HHENIIKNHDDN
+227 HHENILKNHDDN
-239 DDGFYDMP
+239 GDGFYDMP
-247 GREQYH
+247 GREQYNV
-253 LQNRWVYKGDKYIFH
+253 QNRWVYKGKNYIFH
-268 GGVGALKEIRTSGQ
+268 GGLGALKEIRTSGQ
-282 AEEHLNA
+282 DEEHV
-289 HTLSSDSHKM
+289 HSDD
-299 VSDSDASSSD
+299 VY
-309 SQAMASDLSS
+309 
-319 DSQNLF
+319 
-325 RIRLHT
+325 RIKLHT
-331 NRYAGYMKHAFI
+331 SRYEGYMKHAFI
-343 LNREHGTNI
+343 LNHEHGTNI
-352 ALMSS
+352 AFMSS

-369 RFYNLNEKNLYGSL
+369 KLYDLNEKNLYGSL
-383 VFETNFTQQ
+383 MFETNFSTQ

-399 SMNHDYLGQR
+399 SLNHDYLGQR
-409 TNVNVYPST
+409 TNVMVR
-418 SLNSSS
+418 
-424 GQSSSYILPE
+424 Q
-434 MQRLNEK
+434 NEK

-447 YAQYTYTLGTKLT
+447 YAQYTYSLGTKLT

-471 IYGNFFTPR
+471 LYGNFFTPR
-480 FHVKYSPVEAVSIR
+480 FHVKYSPIDAISIR

-520 QIAGRDLQTSAPG
+520 QIGED
-533 SQTSAGSLL
+533 
-542 SSNGLKQEEAW
+542 LKQEEAW
-553 NYGVSTAFYIPL
+553 NYGVSTAFYIPM
-565 FSKTLKLNAEYY
+565 FGKTLKLNAEYY
-577 YTDFR
+577 YTDFK
-582 NQAVVDYDADS
+582 NQAVVDYDASSDAI
-593 RLIVIH
+593 LID
-599 NLQGKSYSHTF
+599 NLYGKSYSHTF

-631 NVKCSYGIENELKE
+631 DVKCTYGVVNSELKE

-660 KTPLA
+660 KTPLG

-671 TVQLNGGERNPEPYQ
+671 TMQLNGGGRNPEPYQ
-686 LADGTP
+686 LADGSP
-692 SWSSRFHSFEQVSAQ
+692 SWSPRFHSFEQVSAQ
-707 ITRWFRHWSIYVG
+707 VTRWFRHWSIYVG

-726 FRQKTPIYGAAQPWG
+726 FKQKTPIYNASNPWG
-741 RDFEPTLIWG
+741 HDFEPTLVWG
-751 PVEGRMFYAGVRVK
+751 PVEGRMFYAGVRVNF
-765 L
+765 

>member
-6 LLFSTLLVMAAE
+6 ILTSALLMLALKGYSHT
-18 AYARND
+18 D
-24 NNMIGINAQLQDK
+24 
-37 TAEGSISSADSIS
+37 TAS
-50 LADSIFKDEEL
+50 LDSIFKDEEL

-79 VNGIAVNKDEFFKA
+79 VNGIAVNKDELFKA

-147 PYALGYVPGTWMK
+147 PYALGYVPGPWMK

-222 TEFLL
+222 TEILL
-227 HHENIIKNHDDN
+227 HHENILKNHDDN
-239 DDGFYDMP
+239 GDGFYDMP
-247 GREQYH
+247 GREQYNV
-253 LQNRWVYKGDKYIFH
+253 LNRWVYKGKNYIFH
-268 GGVGALKEIRTSGQ
+268 GGLGALKEIRTSGQ
-282 AEEHLNA
+282 DEDHV
-289 HTLSSDSHKM
+289 HSD
-299 VSDSDASSSD
+299 DIY
-309 SQAMASDLSS
+309 
-319 DSQNLF
+319 
-325 RIRLHT
+325 RIKLHT
-331 NRYAGYMKHAFI
+331 NRYEGYMKHAFI
-343 LNREHGTNI
+343 LDHEHGTNI
-352 ALMSS
+352 AFMSS

-369 RFYNLNEKNLYGSL
+369 KFYDLNEKNLYGSL
-383 VFETNFTQQ
+383 MFETNFSTQ

-399 SMNHDYLGQR
+399 SFNHDYLGQ
-409 TNVNVYPST
+409 N
-418 SLNSSS
+418 L
-424 GQSSSYILPE
+424 GK
-434 MQRLNEK
+434 NEK

-471 IYGNFFTPR
+471 LYGNFFTPR
-480 FHVKYSPVEAVSIR
+480 FHVKYSPIDAISIR

-503 VFGLAEYNYLL
+503 VFALAEYNYLL
-514 ASGREL
+514 SSGRNL
-520 QIAGRDLQTSAPG
+520 NISKD
-533 SQTSAGSLL
+533 
-542 SSNGLKQEEAW
+542 LKQEEAW
-553 NYGVSTAFYIPL
+553 NYGLSTAFYIPM
-565 FSKTLKLNAEYY
+565 FGKTLKLNAEYY
-577 YTDFR
+577 YTDFK
-582 NQAVVDYDADS
+582 NQAVVDYESDKD
-593 RLIVIH
+593 LIAIY
-599 NLQGKSYSHTF
+599 NLMGKSYSHTF

-631 NVKCSYGIENELKE
+631 DVKCTYDYGKTLKE

-660 KTPLA
+660 KTPLG

-671 TVQLNGGERNPEPYQ
+671 TVQLNGGGRNPEPYQ
-686 LADGTP
+686 LADGSQ
-692 SWSSRFHSFEQVSAQ
+692 SWSPRFRSFEQVSAQ
-707 ITRWFRHWSIYVG
+707 VTRWFRHWSIYVG

-726 FRQKTPIYGAAQPWG
+726 FKQKTPIYGAGNPWG
-741 RDFEPTLIWG
+741 SDFEPTLVWG
-751 PVEGRMFYAGVRVK
+751 PVEGRMFYAGVRVHF
-765 L
+765 

>member
-1 MYSRY
+1 MLAFGAETYAKSNKTGVAS
-6 LLFSTLLVMAAE
+6 LLSYDSVE
-18 AYARND
+18 
-24 NNMIGINAQLQDK
+24 NNP
-37 TAEGSISSADSIS
+37 ADSS
-50 LADSIFKDEEL
+50 YQDSIFKDQTL
-61 KEVKVVARKAGT
+61 QEVKAVARKPGT

-79 VNGIAVNKDEFFKA
+79 VNGIAVNKDELFKA

-147 PYALGYVPGTWMK
+147 PYALGYVPGPWMK

-173 GYESITGQINVDYLQ
+173 GYESITGQINVDYLK

-222 TEFLL
+222 TEILL
-227 HHENIIKNHDDN
+227 HHENILKNHDDN
-239 DDGFYDMP
+239 GDGFYDMP
-247 GREQYH
+247 GREQYNV
-253 LQNRWVYKGDKYIFH
+253 QNRWLYKGKHYIFH
-268 GGVGALKEIRTSGQ
+268 GGLGALKEIRTSGQ
-282 AEEHLNA
+282 NEEHV
-289 HTLSSDSHKM
+289 HSD
-299 VSDSDASSSD
+299 DIY
-309 SQAMASDLSS
+309 
-319 DSQNLF
+319 
-325 RIRLHT
+325 RIKLHT
-331 NRYAGYMKHAFI
+331 NRYEGYMKHAFI
-343 LNREHGTNI
+343 LNHEHGTNI
-352 ALMSS
+352 AFMSS

-369 RFYNLNEKNLYGSL
+369 KFYDLNEKNLYGSL
-383 VFETNFTQQ
+383 MFETNFSTQ

-399 SMNHDYLGQR
+399 SFNHDYLGQ
-409 TNVNVYPST
+409 N
-418 SLNSSS
+418 L
-424 GQSSSYILPE
+424 GK
-434 MQRLNEK
+434 NEK

-471 IYGNFFTPR
+471 LYGNFFTPR
-480 FHVKYSPVEAVSIR
+480 FHVKYSPVDAISIR

-503 VFGLAEYNYLL
+503 VFGMAEYNYLL
-514 ASGREL
+514 ASGRNLNISE
-520 QIAGRDLQTSAPG
+520 
-533 SQTSAGSLL
+533 
-542 SSNGLKQEEAW
+542 GLKQEEAW
-553 NYGVSTAFYIPL
+553 NYGLSTAFYIPM
-565 FSKTLKLNAEYY
+565 FGKTLKLNAEYY

-582 NQAVVDYDADS
+582 NQAVVDYDANKEFIS
-593 RLIVIH
+593 IY
-599 NLQGKSYSHTF
+599 NLMGKSYSHTF

-631 NVKCSYGIENELKE
+631 DVKCTYDYGKTLKE

-660 KTPLA
+660 KTPLG

-671 TVQLNGGERNPEPYQ
+671 TVQLNGGGRNPEPYQ
-686 LADGTP
+686 LADGNQ
-692 SWSSRFHSFEQVSAQ
+692 SWSPRFHSFEQVSAQ
-707 ITRWFRHWSIYVG
+707 VTRWFRHWSIYVG

-726 FRQKTPIYGAAQPWG
+726 FKQKTPIYGAGNPWG
-741 RDFEPTLIWG
+741 SDFEPTLVWG
-751 PVEGRMFYAGVRVK
+751 PVEGRMFYAGVRVHF
-765 L
+765 

>member
-6 LLFSTLLVMAAE
+6 ILTSALLMLALKGYSQT
-18 AYARND
+18 D
-24 NNMIGINAQLQDK
+24 
-37 TAEGSISSADSIS
+37 TAS
-50 LADSIFKDEEL
+50 LDSIFKNETL
-61 KEVKVVARKAGT
+61 HEVKVVARKAGT

-79 VNGIAVNKDEFFKA
+79 VNGIAVNKDELFKA

-147 PYALGYVPGTWMK
+147 PYALGYVPGPWMK

-193 QVEVNLFGDTKSRIE
+193 KVEVNLFGDSKSRIE

-222 TEFLL
+222 TEILL
-227 HHENIIKNHDDN
+227 HHENILKNHDDN
-239 DDGFYDMP
+239 GDGFYDMP
-247 GREQYH
+247 GREQYNV
-253 LQNRWVYKGDKYIFH
+253 QNRWVYKGDKYIFH
-268 GGVGALKEIRTSGQ
+268 GGLGALKEIRTSGQ
-282 AEEHLNA
+282 DAEHVHN
-289 HTLSSDSHKM
+289 D
-299 VSDSDASSSD
+299 DIY
-309 SQAMASDLSS
+309 
-319 DSQNLF
+319 
-325 RIRLHT
+325 RIKLHT
-331 NRYAGYMKHAFI
+331 NRYEGYMKHAFI
-343 LNREHGTNI
+343 LDHEHGTNI
-352 ALMSS
+352 AFMSS

-369 RFYNLNEKNLYGSL
+369 KFYDLNEKNLYGSL
-383 VFETNFTQQ
+383 MFETNFSTQ

-399 SMNHDYLGQR
+399 SFNHDYLGQ
-409 TNVNVYPST
+409 N
-418 SLNSSS
+418 L
-424 GQSSSYILPE
+424 GK
-434 MQRLNEK
+434 NEK

-471 IYGNFFTPR
+471 LYGNFFTPR
-480 FHVKYSPVEAVSIR
+480 FHVKYSPIDAISIR

-503 VFGLAEYNYLL
+503 VFALAEYNYLL
-514 ASGREL
+514 SSGRNL
-520 QIAGRDLQTSAPG
+520 NISKD
-533 SQTSAGSLL
+533 
-542 SSNGLKQEEAW
+542 LKQEEAW
-553 NYGVSTAFYIPL
+553 NYGLSTAFYIPM
-565 FSKTLKLNAEYY
+565 FGKTLKLNAEYY
-577 YTDFR
+577 YTSFE
-582 NQAVVDYDADS
+582 NQAVVDYDANKE
-593 RLIVIH
+593 LIAIY
-599 NLQGKSYSHTF
+599 NLRGKSYSHTF

-616 PLLKGLEITAAYRLN
+616 PLLRGLEITAAYRLN
-631 NVKCSYGIENELKE
+631 DVKCTYDYGKSLME

-660 KTPLA
+660 KTPLG

-671 TVQLNGGERNPEPYQ
+671 TVQLNGGGRNPEPYQ
-686 LADGTP
+686 LADGSQ
-692 SWSSRFHSFEQVSAQ
+692 SWSPRFHSFEQVSAQ
-707 ITRWFRHWSIYVG
+707 VTRWFRHWSIYVG

-726 FRQKTPIYGAAQPWG
+726 FKQKTPIYGASNPWG
-741 RDFEPTLIWG
+741 SDFEPTLVWG
-751 PVEGRMFYAGVRVK
+751 PVEGRMFYAGVRVHF
-765 L
+765 

>member
-6 LLFSTLLVMAAE
+6 ILTSALLMLALKGYSQT
-18 AYARND
+18 D
-24 NNMIGINAQLQDK
+24 
-37 TAEGSISSADSIS
+37 TAS
-50 LADSIFKDEEL
+50 LDSIFKDEEL
-61 KEVKVVARKAGT
+61 NEVKVVARKAGT

-79 VNGIAVNKDEFFKA
+79 VNGIAVNKDELFKA

-147 PYALGYVPGTWMK
+147 PYALGYVPGPWMK

-193 QVEVNLFGDTKSRIE
+193 QVEVNLFGDSKSRIE

-222 TEFLL
+222 TEILL
-227 HHENIIKNHDDN
+227 HHENILQNHDDN
-239 DDGFYDMP
+239 CDGFYDMP
-247 GREQYH
+247 GREQYNV
-253 LQNRWVYKGDKYIFH
+253 QNRWVYKGKNYIFH
-268 GGVGALKEIRTSGQ
+268 GGLGALKEIRTSGQ
-282 AEEHLNA
+282 DEA
-289 HTLSSDSHKM
+289 HVHSD
-299 VSDSDASSSD
+299 DIY
-309 SQAMASDLSS
+309 
-319 DSQNLF
+319 
-325 RIRLHT
+325 RIKLHT
-331 NRYAGYMKHAFI
+331 NRYEGYMKHAFI
-343 LNREHGTNI
+343 LNHEHGTNI
-352 ALMSS
+352 AFMSS
-357 ASMHQLDAQYGN
+357 ASMHQLDALYGN
-369 RFYNLNEKNLYGSL
+369 KFYDLNEKNLYSSL
-383 VFETNFTQQ
+383 MFETNFTTQ

-399 SMNHDYLGQR
+399 SVNHDYLGQR
-409 TNVNVYPST
+409 TNVNVSPRPTVGLEGSPYLLS
-418 SLNSSS
+418 
-424 GQSSSYILPE
+424 E
-434 MQRLNEK
+434 MQRINEK

-460 AMAGVRFDHSS
+460 AMAGVRIDHSS

-480 FHVKYSPVEAVSIR
+480 FHVKYSPIDAISIR

-503 VFGLAEYNYLL
+503 VFALAEYNYLL
-514 ASGREL
+514 ASGRNLNIGE
-520 QIAGRDLQTSAPG
+520 D
-533 SQTSAGSLL
+533 
-542 SSNGLKQEEAW
+542 LKQEEAW
-553 NYGVSTAFYIPL
+553 NYGLSTAFYIPM
-565 FSKTLKLNAEYY
+565 FGKTLKLNAEYY
-577 YTDFR
+577 YTDFK
-582 NQAVVDYDADS
+582 NQAVVDYESDKD
-593 RLIVIH
+593 LIAIY
-599 NLQGKSYSHTF
+599 NLMGKSYSHTF

-631 NVKCSYGIENELKE
+631 DVKCTYDYGKTLKE

-660 KTPLA
+660 KTPLG

-671 TVQLNGGERNPEPYQ
+671 TVQLNGGGRNPEPYQ
-686 LADGTP
+686 LADGSK
-692 SWSSRFHSFEQVSAQ
+692 SWSPRFHSFEQVSAQ
-707 ITRWFRHWSIYVG
+707 VTRWFRHWSIYVG

-726 FRQKTPIYGAAQPWG
+726 FKQKTPIYGASNPWES
-741 RDFEPTLIWG
+741 DFEPTLVWG
-751 PVEGRMFYAGVRVK
+751 PVEGRMFYAGVRVHF
-765 L
+765 

>member
-6 LLFSTLLVMAAE
+6 ILTSALLMLALKGYSQT
-18 AYARND
+18 D
-24 NNMIGINAQLQDK
+24 
-37 TAEGSISSADSIS
+37 TAS
-50 LADSIFKDEEL
+50 LDSIFKDETL
-61 KEVKVVARKAGT
+61 QEVKVVARKAGT

-79 VNGIAVNKDEFFKA
+79 VNGISVNKDELFKA

-147 PYALGYVPGTWMK
+147 PYALGYVPGPWMK

-193 QVEVNLFGDTKSRIE
+193 QVEVNLFGDSKSRIE

-222 TEFLL
+222 TEILL
-227 HHENIIKNHDDN
+227 HHENILQNHDDN
-239 DDGFYDMP
+239 GDGFYDMP
-247 GREQYH
+247 GREQYNV
-253 LQNRWVYKGDKYIFH
+253 QNRWVYKGKNYIFH
-268 GGVGALKEIRTSGQ
+268 GGLGALKEIRTSGQ
-282 AEEHLNA
+282 DEEHV
-289 HTLSSDSHKM
+289 HSD
-299 VSDSDASSSD
+299 DIY
-309 SQAMASDLSS
+309 
-319 DSQNLF
+319 
-325 RIRLHT
+325 RIKLHT
-331 NRYAGYMKHAFI
+331 NRYEGYMKHAFI
-343 LNREHGTNI
+343 LNHEHGTNI
-352 ALMSS
+352 AFMSS

-369 RFYNLNEKNLYGSL
+369 KFYDLNEKNLYGSL
-383 VFETNFTQQ
+383 MFETNFSTQ

-399 SMNHDYLGQR
+399 SFNHDYLGQ
-409 TNVNVYPST
+409 N
-418 SLNSSS
+418 L
-424 GQSSSYILPE
+424 GQ
-434 MQRLNEK
+434 NEK

-471 IYGNFFTPR
+471 LYGNFFTPR
-480 FHVKYSPVEAVSIR
+480 FHVKYSPIDAISIR

-503 VFGLAEYNYLL
+503 VFALAEYNYLL
-514 ASGREL
+514 ASGRKF
-520 QIAGRDLQTSAPG
+520 QITGD
-533 SQTSAGSLL
+533 
-542 SSNGLKQEEAW
+542 GLKQEEAW
-553 NYGVSTAFYIPL
+553 NYGVSTAFYIPM
-565 FSKTLKLNAEYY
+565 FGKTLKLNAEYY
-577 YTDFR
+577 YTDFK
-582 NQAVVDYDADS
+582 NQAVVDYESDKD
-593 RLIVIH
+593 LIAIY
-599 NLQGKSYSHTF
+599 NLMGKSYSHTF

-631 NVKCSYGIENELKE
+631 DVKCTYDYGKSLME

-660 KTPLA
+660 KTPLG

-671 TVQLNGGERNPEPYQ
+671 TVQLNGGGRNPEPYQ
-686 LADGTP
+686 LADGSQ
-692 SWSSRFHSFEQVSAQ
+692 SWSPRFHSFEQVSAQ
-707 ITRWFRHWSIYVG
+707 VTRWFRHWSIYVG

-726 FRQKTPIYGAAQPWG
+726 FKQETPIYGAGNPWG
-741 RDFEPTLIWG
+741 SDFEPTLVWG
-751 PVEGRMFYAGVRVK
+751 PVEGRMFYAGVRVHF
-765 L
+765 

>member
-6 LLFSTLLVMAAE
+6 ILLSALLVIGAE
-18 AYARND
+18 TYAKNNKTEVASLLSYND
-24 NNMIGINAQLQDK
+24 SEGNAP
-37 TAEGSISSADSIS
+37 ADSS
-50 LADSIFKDEEL
+50 YQDSIFKDQTL
-61 KEVKVVARKAGT
+61 QEVKAVARKPGT

-79 VNGIAVNKDEFFKA
+79 VNGIAMNKDELFKA

-147 PYALGYVPGTWMK
+147 PYALGYVPGPWMK

-208 ANADANVHLSDKWA
+208 ANADANVHLSDRWA
-222 TEFLL
+222 TEILL

-239 DDGFYDMP
+239 GDGFYDMP
-247 GREQYH
+247 GREQYNV
-253 LQNRWVYKGDKYIFH
+253 QNRWVYKGKSYIFH
-268 GGVGALKEIRTSGQ
+268 GGLGALKEIRTSGQ
-282 AEEHLNA
+282 DEEHV
-289 HTLSSDSHKM
+289 HSD
-299 VSDSDASSSD
+299 DIY
-309 SQAMASDLSS
+309 
-319 DSQNLF
+319 
-325 RIRLHT
+325 RIKLHT
-331 NRYAGYMKHAFI
+331 NRYEGYMKHAFI
-343 LNREHGTNI
+343 LNHEHGTNI
-352 ALMSS
+352 AFMSS
-357 ASMHQLDAQYGN
+357 ASMHQLNARYGN
-369 RFYNLNEKNLYGSL
+369 KLYDLNEKNLYGSL
-383 VFETNFTQQ
+383 MFETNFSTQ

-399 SMNHDYLGQR
+399 SFNHDYLGQ
-409 TNVNVYPST
+409 NEGQNEG
-418 SLNSSS
+418 LNKR
-424 GQSSSYILPE
+424 Q
-434 MQRLNEK
+434 NEK

-471 IYGNFFTPR
+471 LYGNFFTPR
-480 FHVKYSPVEAVSIR
+480 FHVKYSPVDAISIR

-503 VFGLAEYNYLL
+503 VFGMAEYNYLL
-514 ASGREL
+514 ASGRNL
-520 QIAGRDLQTSAPG
+520 NISK
-533 SQTSAGSLL
+533 S
-542 SSNGLKQEEAW
+542 LKQEEAW
-553 NYGVSTAFYIPL
+553 NYGLSTAFYIPM
-565 FSKTLKLNAEYY
+565 FGKTLKLNAEYY

-582 NQAVVDYDADS
+582 NQAVVDYDANKEFIS
-593 RLIVIH
+593 IYNLI
-599 NLQGKSYSHTF
+599 GKSYSHTF

-631 NVKCSYGIENELKE
+631 DVKCTYDYGKTLKE

-660 KTPLA
+660 KTPLG

-671 TVQLNGGERNPEPYQ
+671 TVQLNGGGRNPEPYQ
-686 LADGTP
+686 LADGSR
-692 SWSSRFHSFEQVSAQ
+692 SWSPRFHSFEQGSAQ
-707 ITRWFRHWSIYVG
+707 VTRWFRHWSIYVG

-726 FRQKTPIYGAAQPWG
+726 FKQKTPIYGASNPWG
-741 RDFEPTLIWG
+741 SDFEPTLVWG
-751 PVEGRMFYAGVRVK
+751 PVEGRMFYAGVRVHF
-765 L
+765 

>member
-6 LLFSTLLVMAAE
+6 ILTGALLMLALKGYSHT
-18 AYARND
+18 D
-24 NNMIGINAQLQDK
+24 
-37 TAEGSISSADSIS
+37 TAS
-50 LADSIFKDEEL
+50 LDSIFKDEEL
-61 KEVKVVARKAGT
+61 KEVKVVARKPGT

-79 VNGIAVNKDEFFKA
+79 VNGIAVNKDELFKA

-147 PYALGYVPGTWMK
+147 PYALGYVPGPWMK

-222 TEFLL
+222 TEILL
-227 HHENIIKNHDDN
+227 HHENILQNHDDN
-239 DDGFYDMP
+239 GDGFYDMP
-247 GREQYH
+247 GREQYNV
-253 LQNRWVYKGDKYIFH
+253 QNRWVYKGDKYIFH
-268 GGVGALKEIRTSGQ
+268 GGLGALKEIRTSGQ
-282 AEEHLNA
+282 DAEHV
-289 HTLSSDSHKM
+289 HSDEIY
-299 VSDSDASSSD
+299 
-309 SQAMASDLSS
+309 
-319 DSQNLF
+319 
-325 RIRLHT
+325 RIKLHT
-331 NRYAGYMKHAFI
+331 NRYEGYMKHAFI
-343 LNREHGTNI
+343 LNYEHGTNI
-352 ALMSS
+352 AFMSS

-369 RFYNLNEKNLYGSL
+369 KFYDLNEKNLYGSL
-383 VFETNFTQQ
+383 MFETNFSTQ

-399 SMNHDYLGQR
+399 SFNHDYLGQ
-409 TNVNVYPST
+409 N
-418 SLNSSS
+418 L
-424 GQSSSYILPE
+424 GQ
-434 MQRLNEK
+434 NEK

-471 IYGNFFTPR
+471 LYGNFFTPR
-480 FHVKYSPVEAVSIR
+480 FHVKYSPIDAISIR

-503 VFGLAEYNYLL
+503 VFALAEYNYLL
-514 ASGREL
+514 SSGRNL
-520 QIAGRDLQTSAPG
+520 NISKD
-533 SQTSAGSLL
+533 
-542 SSNGLKQEEAW
+542 LKQEKAW
-553 NYGVSTAFYIPL
+553 NYGLSTAFYIPM
-565 FSKTLKLNAEYY
+565 FGKTLKLNAEYY
-577 YTDFR
+577 YTSFE
-582 NQAVVDYDADS
+582 NQAVVDYDANKE
-593 RLIVIH
+593 LIAIY
-599 NLQGKSYSHTF
+599 NLRGKSYSHTF

-616 PLLKGLEITAAYRLN
+616 PLLRGLEITAAYRLN
-631 NVKCSYGIENELKE
+631 DVKCTYDYGKSLME
-645 KPLTSKYKALFTASY
+645 KPLTSKYKALFTSSY
-660 KTPLA
+660 KTPLG

-671 TVQLNGGERNPEPYQ
+671 TVQLNGGGRNPEPYQ
-686 LADGTP
+686 LADGSQ
-692 SWSSRFHSFEQVSAQ
+692 SWSPRFHSFEQVSAQ
-707 ITRWFRHWSIYVG
+707 VTRWFRHWSIYVG

-726 FRQKTPIYGAAQPWG
+726 FKQKTPIYGASTPWG
-741 RDFEPTLIWG
+741 SDFEPTLVWG
-751 PVEGRMFYAGVRVK
+751 PVEGRMFYAGVRVHF
-765 L
+765 